1 MIKDSAIRI
10 LQVLQKH
17 RRIRHHTPTQDLSIT
32 PFIDSVIPL
41 IENNQ
46 PFKMLL
52 LGYPCKSIN
61 PDSVLGTTPD
71 GGEEE
76 GIKNLEH
83 ICEEI
88 KSVYDGGCELL
99 IVNDAH
105 FYSDIKIVPSDDVID
120 EYENCLHKMTKSP
133 MIHFTNI
140 LSDFA
145 DSYEKARSIVFEKY
159 MLSDEAVR
167 AAVLEKDWLR
177 NILVVYKTFITN
189 EYASQLMPGFTKS
202 QINKQSKE
210 LAYQWIQRY
219 LVLNE
224 LCAEL
229 FSGYFRLSILAYQP
243 HKKSFSINLIP
254 NTSEYGKSWYN
265 VLVKN
270 ADGSMMLIKKKEAE
284 AAGYKLVYKDGKP
297 WYFVNDQT

>member
-1 MIKDSAIRI
+1 MIKDLAIKI

-17 RRIRHHTPTQDLSIT
+17 RRIRNYTPQHDLSID

-76 GIKNLEH
+76 GLKNLGQ

-88 KSVYDGGCELL
+88 KSVYDPGCELL

-120 EYENCLHKMTKSP
+120 EYEDCLHKMTKNP
-133 MIHFTNI
+133 MIRFTNI
-140 LSDFA
+140 LHDIA
-145 DSYEKARSIVFEKY
+145 PDSYEKARSIVFEKY
-159 MLSDEAVR
+159 MLSDEAIR
-167 AAVLEKDWLR
+167 AAVHEKEWLR
-177 NILVVYKTFITN
+177 NILVVYKTFITH
-189 EYASQLMPGFTKS
+189 EYAPVLMPGFTKS
-202 QINKQSKE
+202 EIKKQSKE

-224 LCAEL
+224 MCAEL
-229 FSGYFRLSILAYQP
+229 FSDYFRLSILAFQP

-254 NTSEYGKSWYN
+254 STSEYGKSWYN

-284 AAGYKLVYKDGKP
+284 KAGYKLVYKDEKP
-297 WYFVNDQT
+297 WYFVNE